1 MVPSSECINYVYGQ
15 LIYLIN
21 KSLSTVTMLITLAEL
36 VAKNQ
41 YSKITNQICNRY
53 ICFIDVTIRANLYN
67 LNTVKLEWFM
77 LNKGK

>member
-1 MVPSSECINYVYGQ
+1 
-15 LIYLIN
+15 
-21 KSLSTVTMLITLAEL
+21 MLITLAEL